1 MSSALMSESG
11 IMCGWGQPIDK
22 YPNQGAVES
31 ERVTIKN
38 YARVKPKPGHMA
50 TLCKSCAL
58 TAKEA

>member
-1 MSSALMSESG
+1 MSSALMSESD
-11 IMCGWGQPIDK
+11 IMCGLGQPIDK

-50 TLCKSCAL
+50 TLG
-58 TAKEA
+58 